1 MVTLPQTDRMTQIKY
16 LILASRQGKIRLT
29 KWYSAY
35 TPKEKSKIVKDLTPM
50 ILARKPKMCNIVE
63 YSDHKVVYR
72 RYASL
77 YFICGIMPDVDNELL
92 TLEIIHR
99 YVETMDTYFGN
110 VCELDI
116 IFNFSKAYDI
126 LNEILMCDG
135 SIAESSKRDVLQHIA
150 TMDTMERNDN
160 LDRVLS

>member
-1 MVTLPQTDRMTQIKY
+1 
-16 LILASRQGKIRLT
+16 
-29 KWYSAY
+29 
-35 TPKEKSKIVKDLTPM
+35 
-50 ILARKPKMCNIVE
+50 MCNIVE
-63 YSDHKVVYR
+63 YSDHRVVYR

-77 YFICGIMPDVDNELL
+77 YFVCGITPDVDNELL
-92 TLEIIHR
+92 TLEVIHR
-99 YVETMDTYFGN
+99 YVETMDSYFGN

-135 SIAESSKRDVLQHIA
+135 SMAESSKKEVLQHVM
-150 TMDTMERNDN
+150 TMDTMESNDN

>member
-1 MVTLPQTDRMTQIKY
+1 MTQIKY
-16 LILASRQGKIRLT
+16 MILASRQGKIRLM
-29 KWYSAY
+29 KWYIPL
-35 TPKEKSKIVKDLTPM
+35 TQKEKAKILRNLTTT
-50 ILARKPKMCNIVE
+50 ILSRKPKMCNIVE

-77 YFICGIMPDVDNELL
+77 YFICGITAEVDNELL
-92 TLEIIHR
+92 ILEVIHR
-99 YVETMDTYFGN
+99 YVEAMDSYFGN

-126 LNEILMCDG
+126 LDEMIMCDG
-135 SIAESSKRDVLQHIA
+135 SIAESSKKEILFTMSNMDV
-150 TMDTMERNDN
+150 MENSDN

>member
-1 MVTLPQTDRMTQIKY
+1 MSHIKY
-16 LILASRQGKIRLT
+16 MLLVSRQGKVRLMQ
-29 KWYSAY
+29 WY
-35 TPKEKSKIVKDLTPM
+35 TPLSSKQKTKIINDLTPL
-50 ILARKPKMCNIVE
+50 ILSRKPKMCNILE

-77 YFICGIMPDVDNELL
+77 YFICGITNNQDNELL

-99 YVETMDTYFGN
+99 FVETMDTYFGN

-116 IFNFSKAYDI
+116 IFHFDKAYDI
-126 LNEILMCDG
+126 LNELIMCDG
-135 SIAESSKRDVLQHIA
+135 SMAESSKKEILNNVHA
-150 TMDTMERNDN
+150 MDAIQNNDH

>member
-1 MVTLPQTDRMTQIKY
+1 MTQIKY

-29 KWYSAY
+29 KWYSPY
-35 TPKEKSKIVKDLTPM
+35 STKEKQKILKELTP
-50 ILARKPKMCNIVE
+50 LVLSRKAKMCNIVE
-63 YSDHKVVYR
+63 YSDHRVVYR

-77 YFICGIMPDVDNELL
+77 YFICGITPDVDNELL
-92 TLEIIHR
+92 TLEVIHR
-99 YVETMDTYFGN
+99 FVETMDSYFGN

-135 SIAESSKRDVLQHIA
+135 SMAESSKKEVLQHVM
-150 TMDTMERNDN
+150 TMDSMESNDN

>member
-1 MVTLPQTDRMTQIKY
+1 MSHIKY
-16 LILASRQGKIRLT
+16 LLLVSRQGKARLMQ
-29 KWYSAY
+29 WY
-35 TPKEKSKIVKDLTPM
+35 TPFTPKQKTKIINDLTPL
-50 ILARKPKMCNIVE
+50 ILARKPKMCNILE

-77 YFICGIMPDVDNELL
+77 YFICGITNDQDNELL

-99 YVETMDTYFGN
+99 FVETMDTYFGN

-116 IFNFSKAYDI
+116 IFHFDKAYDI
-126 LNEILMCDG
+126 LNELIMCDG
-135 SIAESSKRDVLQHIA
+135 SMAESSKKEILNNVHA
-150 TMDTMERNDN
+150 MDAIVSNDH

>member
-1 MVTLPQTDRMTQIKY
+1 MSHIKY
-16 LILASRQGKIRLT
+16 MLLISRQGKVRLMQ
-29 KWYSAY
+29 WY
-35 TPKEKSKIVKDLTPM
+35 TPFSQKQKTRIINDLTPL

-63 YSDHKVVYR
+63 YNDHKVVYR

-77 YFICGIMPDVDNELL
+77 YFICGITSDQDNELL

-99 YVETMDTYFGN
+99 YVEAMDTYFGN

-116 IFNFSKAYDI
+116 IFHFSKAYDI
-126 LNEILMCDG
+126 LNEMIMCDG
-135 SIAESSKRDVLQHIA
+135 SMAESSKKEILNNVMS
-150 TMDTMERNDN
+150 MDSIESNDH